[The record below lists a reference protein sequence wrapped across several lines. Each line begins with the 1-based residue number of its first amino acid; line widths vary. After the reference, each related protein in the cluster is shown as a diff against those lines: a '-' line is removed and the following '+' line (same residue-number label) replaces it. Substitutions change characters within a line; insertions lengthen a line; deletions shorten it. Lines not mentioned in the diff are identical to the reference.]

1 MKSKISKIV
10 YSLFF
15 LILSFGANSQEQF
28 NFDVTQIDILENGNK
43 FIGTKRG
50 TITSND
56 GIVIEANKFEY
67 NKKSNILNVIGN
79 VKIIDSINNYEI
91 YSDNITYNKSDNF
104 IFTNKNSKAFDL
116 ENNIEINSVN
126 FEYDMTRN
134 IITAKNKA
142 TSENKR

>member
-10 YSLFF
+10 YLLFF

-67 NKKSNILNVIGN
+67 NKKSNIL
-79 VKIIDSINNYEI
+79 K
-91 YSDNITYNKSDNF
+91 
-104 IFTNKNSKAFDL
+104 
-116 ENNIEINSVN
+116 
-126 FEYDMTRN
+126 TR
-134 IITAKNKA
+134 
-142 TSENKR
+142 